1 MDKSISY
8 LANKTA
14 ETADMLK
21 YPAIR
26 LFHVGY
32 PRTATREILQG
43 IFLPTIAGCFSGRT
57 GGRPVL
63 VAP

>member
-1 MDKSISY
+1 MIPGGGGGGGGMDKSISY

-32 PRTATREILQG
+32 PRRTAPREILQG
-43 IFLPTIAGCFSGRT
+43 IFLLLQGVP
-57 GGRPVL
+57 
-63 VAP
+63 